1 MIFLINII
9 KTILLGIIQGI
20 TEWLPISSTG
30 HLILFASIW
39 PIEPAQFFEVFK
51 VVIQFGSILAV
62 LVLYYQKLNPFDK
75 RKTKIKKKQTLQLW
89 SKVIVGVIPAAVIGF
104 LFDDIIEGYLS
115 KNFVIAVALI
125 TYGIIFILI
134 EKHPRQ
140 EKIRTLE
147 QVDYFSALKIG
158 FFQCLALIP
167 GTSRSGATILGGLYC
182 GCSRTV
188 ASEFSF
194 FLAIPVM
201 FGASLLKVIK
211 YFVNVGLF
219 SLSQLVLLFVGT
231 IVAFIVSLFA
241 IKALL
246 NYVKKHDFTVFGWYR
261 IILGIF
267 VILFFYVLYE
277 VMNERI

>member
-231 IVAFIVSLFA
+231 VVAFIVSLFA

-261 IILGIF
+261 IILGVF
-267 VILFFYVLYE
+267 VILFFYVL
-277 VMNERI
+277 

>member
-75 RKTKIKKKQTLQLW
+75 KKTKIKKKQTLQLW

-147 QVDYFSALKIG
+147 QVNYFSALKIG

-231 IVAFIVSLFA
+231 VVAFIVSLFA

-261 IILGIF
+261 IILGVF
-267 VILFFYVLYE
+267 VILFFYVL
-277 VMNERI
+277 

>member
-39 PIEPAQFFEVFK
+39 PIEPAHFFEVFK

-134 EKHPRQ
+134 EKHQRQ

-267 VILFFYVLYE
+267 VILFFYVL
-277 VMNERI
+277 

>member
-1 MIFLINII
+1 MTFLSCIV

-39 PIEPAQFFEVFK
+39 PLEPATFFEVFK

-62 LVLYYQKLNPFDK
+62 LVLYYQKLNPFDQRKSPKK
-75 RKTKIKKKQTLQLW
+75 RKQTLQLW
-89 SKVIVGVIPAAVIGF
+89 SKVIVGVIPAAIIG
-104 LFDDIIEGYLS
+104 LLLDDIIEGYLS
-115 KNFVIAVALI
+115 ANFVIAVALI
-125 TYGIIFILI
+125 AYGIIFILV
-134 EKHPRQ
+134 EKNPRQ
-140 EKIRTLE
+140 EKIETIE
-147 QVDYFSALKIG
+147 QVDYVSALKIG
-158 FFQCLALIP
+158 CFQCLALIP

-182 GCSRTV
+182 GCSRMV

-211 YFVNVGLF
+211 YFIKVGLF
-219 SLSQLVLLFVGT
+219 SFGQLFLLLLGT
-231 IVAFIVSLFA
+231 FVAFVVSLFA

-246 NYVKKHDFTVFGWYR
+246 NYVKSHDFTIFGWYR

-267 VILFFYVLYE
+267 VIIFFYV
-277 VMNERI
+277 M

>member
-125 TYGIIFILI
+125 TYGLIVILI
-134 EKHPRQ
+134 EKHQRQ

-267 VILFFYVLYE
+267 VILFFYVL
-277 VMNERI
+277 

>member
-1 MIFLINII
+1 MTFLSSIV

-39 PIEPAQFFEVFK
+39 PLEPATFFEVFK

-62 LVLYYQKLNPFDK
+62 LVLYYQKLNPFDQRKSPKK
-75 RKTKIKKKQTLQLW
+75 RKQTLQLW
-89 SKVIVGVIPAAVIGF
+89 SKVIVGVIPAAIIG
-104 LFDDIIEGYLS
+104 LLLDDIIEGYLS
-115 KNFVIAVALI
+115 ANFVIAVALI
-125 TYGIIFILI
+125 AYGIIFILV
-134 EKHPRQ
+134 EKNPRQ
-140 EKIRTLE
+140 EKIETIE
-147 QVDYFSALKIG
+147 QVDYVSALKIG
-158 FFQCLALIP
+158 CFQCLALIP

-201 FGASLLKVIK
+201 FGASLLKAIK
-211 YFVNVGLF
+211 YFIKVGLF
-219 SLSQLVLLFVGT
+219 SFGQLFLLLLGT
-231 IVAFIVSLFA
+231 FVAFVVSLFA

-246 NYVKKHDFTVFGWYR
+246 NYVKSHDFTIFGWYR

-267 VILFFYVLYE
+267 VIIFFYV
-277 VMNERI
+277 I

>member
-140 EKIRTLE
+140 DKIRTLE

-267 VILFFYVLYE
+267 VILFFYVL
-277 VMNERI
+277 

>member
-147 QVDYFSALKIG
+147 QVNYFSALKIG

-219 SLSQLVLLFVGT
+219 SLSQLVLLFVGMV
-231 IVAFIVSLFA
+231 VAFIVSLFA

-267 VILFFYVLYE
+267 VILFFYVL
-277 VMNERI
+277 

>member
-1 MIFLINII
+1 MTFLSSIV

-39 PIEPAQFFEVFK
+39 PLEPATFFEVFK

-62 LVLYYQKLNPFDK
+62 LVLYYQKLNPFDQRKSSKK
-75 RKTKIKKKQTLQLW
+75 RKQTLQLW
-89 SKVIVGVIPAAVIGF
+89 SKVIVGVIPAAIIG
-104 LFDDIIEGYLS
+104 LLLDDIIEGYLS
-115 KNFVIAVALI
+115 ANFVIAVALI
-125 TYGIIFILI
+125 AYGIIFILV
-134 EKHPRQ
+134 EKNPRQ
-140 EKIRTLE
+140 EKIETIE
-147 QVDYFSALKIG
+147 QVDYVSALKIG
-158 FFQCLALIP
+158 CFQCLALIP

-201 FGASLLKVIK
+201 FGASLLKAIK
-211 YFVNVGLF
+211 YFIKVGLF
-219 SLSQLVLLFVGT
+219 SFGQLFLLLLGT
-231 IVAFIVSLFA
+231 FVAFVVSLLA

-246 NYVKKHDFTVFGWYR
+246 NYVKSHDFTIFGWYR

-267 VILFFYVLYE
+267 VIIFFYV
-277 VMNERI
+277 M

>member
-89 SKVIVGVIPAAVIGF
+89 SKVIVGVIPAAVIVF

-231 IVAFIVSLFA
+231 IVAFLVSLFA

-267 VILFFYVLYE
+267 VILFFYVL
-277 VMNERI
+277 

>member
-39 PIEPAQFFEVFK
+39 PIEPAHFFEVFK

-62 LVLYYQKLNPFDK
+62 LVLYYQKLDPFDK

-147 QVDYFSALKIG
+147 QVNYFSALKIG

-231 IVAFIVSLFA
+231 VVAFIVSLFA

-261 IILGIF
+261 IILGVF
-267 VILFFYVLYE
+267 VILFFYVL
-277 VMNERI
+277 

>member
-1 MIFLINII
+1 MTFLINII

-39 PIEPAQFFEVFK
+39 PLEPAQFFEVFK

-62 LVLYYQKLNPFDK
+62 IVLYYQKLNPFDK
-75 RKTKIKKKQTLQLW
+75 KKTKLKKKRTLQLW
-89 SKVIVGVIPAAVIGF
+89 SKVIVGVIPAAVIG
-104 LFDDIIEGYLS
+104 LLLDNIIESYLS
-115 KNFVIAVALI
+115 QNFVIAVALI

-134 EKHPRQ
+134 EKQPRK
-140 EKIRTLE
+140 EVIHTLE
-147 QVDYFSALKIG
+147 QVDYVSALKIG

-201 FGASLLKVIK
+201 FGASLLKVVK
-211 YFVNVGLF
+211 YLMNVGLF
-219 SLSQLVLLFVGT
+219 SLSQLFILILGT
-231 IVAFIVSLFA
+231 LIAFIVSLYA

-246 NYVKKHDFTVFGWYR
+246 NYVKKNDFTLFGWYR

-267 VILFFYVLYE
+267 VILFFYV
-277 VMNERI
+277 I

>member
-1 MIFLINII
+1 MTFLSNIV

-39 PIEPAQFFEVFK
+39 PLEPATFFEVFK

-75 RKTKIKKKQTLQLW
+75 RKLFKKRKQTLQLW
-89 SKVIVGVIPAAVIGF
+89 SKVIVGVIPAAIFG
-104 LFDDIIEGYLS
+104 LLLDDIIEGYLS
-115 KNFVIAVALI
+115 ANFVIAVALI
-125 TYGIIFILI
+125 AYGIIFILV
-134 EKHPRQ
+134 EKNPRQ
-140 EKIRTLE
+140 EKIETIE
-147 QVDYFSALKIG
+147 QVDYLSALKIG
-158 FFQCLALIP
+158 CFQCLALIP

-211 YFVNVGLF
+211 YFIKVGLF
-219 SLSQLVLLFVGT
+219 NFGQLFLLLLGT
-231 IVAFIVSLFA
+231 FVAFVVSLFA

-246 NYVKKHDFTVFGWYR
+246 NYVKSHDFTIFGWYR

-267 VILFFYVLYE
+267 VIIFFYV
-277 VMNERI
+277 I